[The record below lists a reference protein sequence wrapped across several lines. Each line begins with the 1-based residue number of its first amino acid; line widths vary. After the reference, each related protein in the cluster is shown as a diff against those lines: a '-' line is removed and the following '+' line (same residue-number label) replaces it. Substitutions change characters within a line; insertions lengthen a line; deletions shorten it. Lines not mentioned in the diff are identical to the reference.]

1 LATAADEGEQKARAS
16 KAAAA
21 FRTTGEAALE
31 LDVPAHV
38 LRFWESKFSQ
48 VRPLK
53 RSGGR
58 RYYRPEDI
66 DLLRQIRQ
74 YLYQEGYTIRGVQQL
89 LRQGTQRHG
98 APQTPPA
105 DREAAPGL
113 FAPLAAD
120 PASPIDAAPLPPAVR
135 AALDEARRELMRIR
149 ALLDEL
155 LKG

>member
-1 LATAADEGEQKARAS
+1 LATPADEGDQRARAGKS
-16 KAAAA
+16 TAA

-53 RSGGR
+53 RGGGR

-66 DLLRQIRQ
+66 ELLRQIRQ

-89 LRQGTQRHG
+89 LRQHHG
-98 APQTPPA
+98 APQTLPV
-105 DREAAPGL
+105 DRQAVPGL
-113 FAPLAAD
+113 FASLAAD
-120 PASPIDAAPLPPAVR
+120 SETPAEPARLPPAVR
-135 AALDEARRELMRIR
+135 AFLVEARRELLQIR
-149 ALLDEL
+149 ALLKEL
-155 LKG
+155 LRR